1 MLTVLRALTIVTLHA
16 LRGALGAVSQAS
28 EALKRAL
35 EGEAVVEL
43 TIDGVHVKAPAG
55 TSVLEAVLRSGREI
69 PHFCYHPKLQVVG
82 SCRMCQ
88 VEVQGAPKLAI
99 SCATLVAEGM
109 EVFTASDRA
118 TKARKAV
125 LEFLLLNH
133 PLDCPVCD
141 KGGECPLQDY
151 TLKYGP
157 GESRYVEE
165 KIHRIKHQ
173 PIGPYVIFDAERCIL
188 CTRCVRFCQDV
199 VGTAELGVFS
209 RADQSEIGL
218 TPGRSL
224 DNKYSGNVIDLC
236 PVGALTSRDYR
247 FKARPWD
254 LVKQVPSIC
263 GLCSAG
269 CNIIVDVRHK
279 EPEQQI
285 LRIRPRINDDVNGHW
300 ICDEGRFGFHFAQD
314 AGRIAEPL
322 IRRDVGFQPAS
333 WNEAIEHVTE
343 PLSRVLRERGPESI
357 GVIASSRLTNE
368 ESFLVRQLFVERLG
382 IPNLDHRVTRY
393 QEPGGD
399 APEDHLLRRTDKY
412 PNSVGMGSMGIVP
425 QAGGMGTREMLTAA
439 AERRLAAL
447 FVFEEDLVAA
457 LSAECAVS
465 EALNN
470 LDLLVVHDLFMTGTA
485 KLAHVV
491 LPAMSFYEKDGTFS
505 NFKGRV
511 QRLRPAL
518 EPFAQTIPLADI
530 LRRIARLLGL
540 AATEGTPEEVWNE
553 VAQSVPGYAGMTY
566 DSIGDLGEQAGA
578 QGAPL

>member
-1 MLTVLRALTIVTLHA
+1 M
-16 LRGALGAVSQAS
+16 
-28 EALKRAL
+28 EKKPF
-35 EGEAVVEL
+35 VEL
-43 TIDGVHVKAPAG
+43 TIDGVSAKAPAG

-109 EVFTASDRA
+109 EVFTTSDRA

-173 PIGPYVIFDAERCIL
+173 PIGPHVIFDAERCIL

-218 TPGRSL
+218 SPGRSL

-254 LVKQVPSIC
+254 LVKQIPSIC

-314 AGRIAEPL
+314 AGRIAGPL
-322 IRRDVGFQPAS
+322 VRRDVAFQPAS
-333 WNEAIEHVTE
+333 WNEAIEHVTDA
-343 PLSRVLRERGPESI
+343 LSRVLRERGPESI

-447 FVFEEDLVAA
+447 FVFEEDLVAT

-540 AATEGTPEEVWNE
+540 ALTEGTPEEVWNE

-566 DSIGDLGEQAGA
+566 ESIGDLGEQAGA
-578 QGAPL
+578 QGAPP